1 MKVRLADI
9 AEGSLFTKDGVEFKK
24 LPTVK
29 ISCCRSINAEQTENT
44 NNRVFINPDDEVEVK
59 VNDQL

>member
-1 MKVRLADI
+1 MKVKLSEV

-29 ISCCRSINAEQTENT
+29 ISCCRSINAEQTENA
-44 NNRVFINPDDEVEVK
+44 NNRVFINPGDEVEV
-59 VNDQL
+59 NDQLQ

>member
-29 ISCCRSINAEQTENT
+29 ISCCRSINAEQVANT
-44 NNRVFINPDDEVEVK
+44 NNRVFINPTDEVEV
-59 VNDQL
+59 NDQL